1 MPINGKEHEGVVVP
15 PTVDVRPEG
24 EHVAHVV
31 YWANARELDRER
43 IGEVQLTND
52 VPGLELEQTGP
63 LGAIW

>member
-1 MPINGKEHEGVVVP
+1 M
-15 PTVDVRPEG
+15 G

-31 YWANARELDRER
+31 YLASARELDREP

-52 VPGLELEQTGP
+52 VSGLELGQTGP

>member
-1 MPINGKEHEGVVVP
+1 M
-15 PTVDVRPEG
+15 G

-31 YWANARELDRER
+31 YLASARELDRER